1 MLLKHFTTNLYHV
14 VHVHYKDCSLVTS
27 HCFVLQELRGFTL
40 VLNVDPKHH
49 PKIIGKR
56 GANIS
61 RIRSNYDVQVQ
72 FPDKSDENGDQ
83 IKIIGYEHQAKAAQ
97 EAIMQIV
104 QELVCCLCIEQIE

>member
-1 MLLKHFTTNLYHV
+1 MLNCSYKV
-14 VHVHYKDCSLVTS
+14 VVLNHLSPSL
-27 HCFVLQELRGFTL
+27 FKELRSFTL

-61 RIRSNYDVQVQ
+61 KIRSDFDVQVQ

-104 QELVCCLCIEQIE
+104 QELVCCLYIEVTE

>member
-1 MLLKHFTTNLYHV
+1 M
-14 VHVHYKDCSLVTS
+14 
-27 HCFVLQELRGFTL
+27 
-40 VLNVDPKHH
+40 LNVNPKHH

-61 RIRSNYDVQVQ
+61 KIRTDFDVQVQ
-72 FPDKSDENGDQ
+72 FPDKSDENGDH

-104 QELVCCLCIEQIE
+104 QELVCMCVCVVYILKQLNRTSFHLWVFNCING

>member
-1 MLLKHFTTNLYHV
+1 MK
-14 VHVHYKDCSLVTS
+14 
-27 HCFVLQELRGFTL
+27 
-40 VLNVDPKHH
+40 VDPKHH

-61 RIRSNYDVQVQ
+61 KIRSDFDVQVQ
-72 FPDKSDENGDQ
+72 FPDKSEEDGDQ

-104 QELVCCLCIEQIE
+104 QELVRCLYIDQLNRAMFHLSSYSTWSMRGVDDSCVF